1 MTLFIWLILSLNTEH
16 LIKILNNTDCMAK
29 ELSICSHFEISDN
42 DMEYDYLI
50 WNPGELRIGF
60 NILGVDN
67 ELKKLLK
74 KRLPV

>member
-1 MTLFIWLILSLNTEH
+1 
-16 LIKILNNTDCMAK
+16 MAK